1 MPTSKNHRN
10 KAYRPRSPE
19 EAAAP
24 APASKN
30 GPVLQIRGAEH
41 FERAVLESELPVIVD
56 FWAPWCGPCRTM
68 APVFEQAAVAWEGR
82 VTFVKLNTEAVPS
95 VAQKLQISSI
105 PSLLVFHKGEV
116 VDVRI
121 GVTPPSSLEDMAQRA
136 FDRHEGVGF
145 LARLKRSLG
154 LGGSPA

>member
-1 MPTSKNHRN
+1 MPTSKHHRN
-10 KAYRPRSPE
+10 KACRPRSAE
-19 EAAAP
+19 EAAVP
-24 APASKN
+24 AAASI
-30 GPVLQIRGAEH
+30 QIRGAEH
-41 FERAVLESELPVIVD
+41 FERAVLASELPVIVD

-68 APVFEQAAVAWEGR
+68 APVFEEAAAAWAGR

-95 VAQKLQISSI
+95 VAQTLQISSI